1 MSAVTMTQEKFRELT
16 QAYALALTKL
26 GTVAHYVGFEP
37 DADLETIRAQVI
49 AAMAKSGG
57 LNE

>member
-26 GTVAHYVGFEP
+26 ATVAHYVGFEP

-49 AAMAKSGG
+49 AAMAKSGK
-57 LNE
+57 